1 MKLEEI
7 KEIVKQTLSEKR
19 FHHSECV
26 MKRCIE
32 IAEKLDYDMEI
43 AAKVGI
49 AHDIAKEI
57 PPDEKIKYMED
68 NNIEIDEIE
77 RENTSLLHA
86 KIGKDIAIKKFEFTE
101 EMGQAIRAH
110 TTGMINM
117 SLLDKILFIA
127 DRTSEERGFPDIDLI
142 NKLLE
147 KNIDEAVLYIMD
159 KKIMLQIE
167 KKATMHPDSIFARN
181 YILREIMKNKGTN

>member
-1 MKLEEI
+1 MELEEI
-7 KEIVKQTLSEKR
+7 NKIVKERLSEKR
-19 FHHSECV
+19 YHHCECV
-26 MKRCIE
+26 MKRCVE
-32 IAEKLDYDMEI
+32 IAEKLNFDTEI

-57 PPDEKIKYMED
+57 PPEEKIKYAEK
-68 NNIEIDEIE
+68 NNIKIDEIE

-86 KIGKDIAIKKFEFTE
+86 KIGEHIAINELGFTA

-110 TTGMINM
+110 TTGIPNM

-127 DRTSEERGFPDIDLI
+127 DRTSIERGFPDIDYL

-147 KNIDEAVLYIMD
+147 NNIDEAVLYIID

-167 KKATMHPDSIFARN
+167 KKATMHPDSIIARN
-181 YILREIMKNKGTN
+181 YLLKNWK

>member
-7 KEIVKQTLSEKR
+7 KNIVKQRLSEER

-26 MKRCIE
+26 MMKCIE
-32 IAEKLDYDMEI
+32 LAERFKYDQEV

-57 PPDEKIKYMED
+57 PTEEKLKYVEE
-68 NNIEIDEIE
+68 NNIKIDEIE
-77 RENTSLLHA
+77 RTNTSLLHA
-86 KIGKDIAIKKFEFTE
+86 KIGESIAIKELGFTK

-110 TTGMINM
+110 TTGIPNM
-117 SLLDKILFIA
+117 TLLDKILFIA
-127 DRTSEERGFPDIDLI
+127 DRTSEERGFPDIEYL
-142 NKLLE
+142 NGLLE
-147 KNIDEAVLYIMD
+147 KSIDEAVLYIID

-167 KKATMHPDSIFARN
+167 RKAQIHPDSIIARN
-181 YILREIMKNKGTN
+181 AILNELN

>member
-1 MKLEEI
+1 MN
-7 KEIVKQTLSEKR
+7 
-19 FHHSECV
+19 
-26 MKRCIE
+26 RCIE
-32 IAEKLDYDMEI
+32 LAKKFNVNVEI

-57 PPDEKIKYMED
+57 TNEEKLKYVEE

-77 RENTSLLHA
+77 RENPTLLHS
-86 KIGKDIAIKKFEFTE
+86 KIGADIAIKEFGFTE

-110 TTGMINM
+110 TTGITNM

-127 DRTSEERGFPDIDLI
+127 DRTSIERGFPDIEYL
-142 NKLLE
+142 NSLLE
-147 KNIDEAVLYIMD
+147 ESLDKAVLYIID

-167 KKATMHPDSIFARN
+167 KKAAMHPDSIIARN
-181 YILREIMKNKGTN
+181 YLLKNGKL